1 MIESAIYS
9 ILSAH
14 AGLKAL
20 TSTRIYPLTAP
31 IDTVKPL
38 VVYEKV
44 DAQRYNVMGGK
55 GGVSEAEIEVT
66 GYATTPEGS
75 AGLGVQIKAALE
87 YYSGTSATVVIQR
100 IFPEG
105 ETSGY
110 DVNTESYYY
119 QCQFRAFFEE

>member
-20 TSTRIYPLTAP
+20 VSTRVYPLTAP

-38 VVYEKV
+38 VVYEKT
-44 DAQRYNVMGGK
+44 DAQRHNVMGGK

-66 GYATTPEGS
+66 GYDTTPEG
-75 AGLGVQIKAALE
+75 AAALGVQIKAALE
-87 YYSGTSATVVIQR
+87 YYTGTSSSVVIQR

-105 ETSGY
+105 ETSGF
-110 DVNTESYYY
+110 DVNTDSYFY